1 MSNSIKIDNLSK
13 TVKKYLT
20 NYVED
25 IEDGVK
31 ETTEKLSKEAVK
43 ELKKDSPRRKPSKKG
58 PRENPYWKGWSR
70 KKYTKSKRRYI
81 VDIYNKTN
89 YQLTHLLENGH
100 STKNGGHTKAQP
112 HIKPIEEKYNKL
124 YEKEIKE
131 TIIRRSRT

>member
-13 TVKKYLT
+13 AVRNYLT

-43 ELKKDSPRRKPSKKG
+43 ELKKKSPKRKTSKKST
-58 PRENPYWKGWSR
+58 RKNPYWKGWSR
-70 KKYTKSKRRYI
+70 KKNTKSKRRYT
-81 VDIYNKTN
+81 VEIYNKTN

-100 STKNGGHTKAQP
+100 ATKNGGHTKARP
-112 HIKPIEEKYNKL
+112 HIKLIEEKYNKL

-131 TIIRRSRT
+131 KIIRRSKT